1 MLTTCRL
8 VVGMLVLVVTGPAAA
23 EPRESLRVE
32 GDRKAIPVQ
41 VSGGMHA
48 FGLTPFQLR
57 DIPSGD
63 YMLRVQSGTWNGGAS
78 RLEVR
83 SNPAG
88 STYEVGSVRWP
99 LMLRSA
105 VLPGLGHLQSGHSVR
120 GGSAMGQTLLAAGKT
135 WSEHLAYL
143 DAESNLAAAEAAY
156 RSELDSELLPER
168 RDAWLDAQAEAAQAS
183 AARKRWLAVTAWAY
197 GSSLF
202 DLYFDS
208 RPVADLVADS
218 TDAARVMVRSSPVS
232 RGLSVLRATVH
243 PGSGHYALNRR
254 WRGLAFEVL
263 SSVGVAA
270 CLEMRADVHQAASE
284 YRGVRRDYLA
294 ANEDELDAA
303 RASLQAAHANWQDQR
318 EQQFA
323 AMWTTGAVWLLNIVD
338 VCFADP
344 VPATSDLE
352 LPKRLAAEVGPNGFA
367 LRARF

>member
-1 MLTTCRL
+1 MRGTNRI
-8 VVGMLVLVVTGPAAA
+8 VVGMLILAVARAAA
-23 EPRESLRVE
+23 SEPIVSLRVE
-32 GDRKAIPVQ
+32 GDRNAIPVQ

-57 DIPSGD
+57 DMPSGD
-63 YMLRVQSGTWNGGAS
+63 YVLRVQSGTWSGGSS

-83 SNPAG
+83 SSAAG
-88 STYEVGSVRWP
+88 STYDIGSVRWP

-105 VLPGLGHLQSGHSVR
+105 VLPGLGHLQSGQPVR
-120 GGSAMGQTLLAAGKT
+120 GGSAMGQTLLAAART
-135 WSEHLAYL
+135 WTEQRDYVEA
-143 DAESNLAAAEAAY
+143 DANLAAAEAAY
-156 RSELDSELLPER
+156 RNEIDSEQLPER
-168 RDAWLDAQAEAAQAS
+168 RDDWLEAQAETQEAA
-183 AARKRWLAVTAWAY
+183 AARNRWLAVTAWAY

-202 DLYFDS
+202 DLYLDS

-218 TDAARVMVRSSPVS
+218 THAARVLVRTAPVS
-232 RGLSVLRATVH
+232 RHLSMLRAAVH

-270 CLEMRADVHQAASE
+270 CLELQTDARHAGVE
-284 YRGVRRDYLA
+284 YENARRDYVTA
-294 ANEDELDAA
+294 DQDELDGA

-318 EQQFA
+318 EQHTA
-323 AMWTTGAVWLLNIVD
+323 ALWATGAVWLLNVVD
-338 VCFADP
+338 VWFAEP
-344 VPATSDLE
+344 VPATSDLG